1 MKSSAITVADFFK
14 TKIFSRAD
22 RPLRKVCGAPPL
34 TGTTVHG
41 QKLKLGQKYPG
52 GCLVSVGR
60 PSVQCSRSQGSGDPV
75 LGVRLMLGKI
85 RVNVRRV
92 SGPWKAAWPRGQ
104 AAVQGRKFK
113 AQFESGVAAWPAF
126 IRLPAT
132 VSPQSV
138 VSGVTLP
145 SAWLHYAKRFPTKLP
160 QFALTVKMHNMIK
173 LTMLNFKL

>member
-1 MKSSAITVADFFK
+1 
-14 TKIFSRAD
+14 
-22 RPLRKVCGAPPL
+22 
-34 TGTTVHG
+34 
-41 QKLKLGQKYPG
+41 
-52 GCLVSVGR
+52 
-60 PSVQCSRSQGSGDPV
+60 
-75 LGVRLMLGKI
+75 MLGKI

-113 AQFESGVAAWPAF
+113 AQLESGVAAWPAF

-145 SAWLHYAKRFPTKLP
+145 SLRRGFTTPSDFQRNSRNLR
-160 QFALTVKMHNMIK
+160 
-173 LTMLNFKL
+173 

>member
-1 MKSSAITVADFFK
+1 M
-14 TKIFSRAD
+14 
-22 RPLRKVCGAPPL
+22 
-34 TGTTVHG
+34 
-41 QKLKLGQKYPG
+41 
-52 GCLVSVGR
+52 
-60 PSVQCSRSQGSGDPV
+60 
-75 LGVRLMLGKI
+75 
-85 RVNVRRV
+85 

-113 AQFESGVAAWPAF
+113 AQLESGVAAWPAF

-173 LTMLNFKL
+173 LTTVLLNSDPQKKKLLHPKSIPTSQCYNCTLIFNNFEMFRMKIFELKPQTGGVNA